1 MTTELYFSIG
11 LAIAILFFTITILN
25 LMFKFTD
32 NEIFT
37 AFTSLKEYDNI
48 FVIVVLALLLSMML
62 SIIWIIFIPSI
73 ILYPIIKLIRY
84 INWKKVWIEIQKT
97 GRAARLARDNQYN
110 KQ

>member
-1 MTTELYFSIG
+1 MTPEIYFSIG
-11 LAIAILFFTITILN
+11 LAIAILYFTITVLN

-37 AFTSLKEYDNI
+37 GFTSLKEYDNI

-62 SIIWIIFIPSI
+62 SIIWILFIPSI
-73 ILYPIIKLIRY
+73 ILYPIIKFVRY
-84 INWKKVWIEIQKT
+84 VNWKKVWKEI
-97 GRAARLARDNQYN
+97 GLLGHAARMARDNQYN